1 VAVGSLGEDA
11 AGQSVGT
18 YLGAEAPR
26 STSAHGRSPAPKGGN
41 EVSAVGRHGD
51 LAVELARLYRGR
63 RRRPRVLLFGNYG
76 RGNLG
81 DEGILASVL
90 VSLRPV
96 SDVIVASRAPATVSA
111 QHGVDAVQMM
121 SLRGVFALLRCDAVA
136 IGGGGMF
143 GNGINLMTSLLPVSA
158 LLSQKLGKETLF
170 LATGAY
176 SSSPSWVQRC
186 LRKVAASSVLVSVRD
201 EESAAVLGRGV
212 ETVIVDDPAIN
223 LTPASEDM
231 ARVALGEAGV
241 RLDRPLL
248 GISLKPTRYEDRN
261 NAQVAAATVASEWWS
276 RTLGGE
282 CVLLCL
288 SGRGDN
294 GLGSKVS
301 DRTLAEQV
309 LSFTSVPES
318 VYRFGPDVRA
328 ELMKAAIGQ
337 CELVVG
343 HRLHAQIYAWS
354 MGVPLAGISYERK
367 SDSFLEARQL
377 KRIDLWT
384 LDPVKLVEWISA
396 MVAKDQLAAD

>member
-1 VAVGSLGEDA
+1 VE
-11 AGQSVGT
+11 T
-18 YLGAEAPR
+18 YLGAE
-26 STSAHGRSPAPKGGN
+26 SPGPTAACGGYPAAELGN
-41 EVSAVGRHGD
+41 ELSAVGRYGD
-51 LAVELARLYRGR
+51 LTVELARLYRGR

-76 RGNLG
+76 QGNLG

-96 SDVIVASRAPATVSA
+96 SDVTVASRAPAAVRA
-111 QHGVDAVQMM
+111 QHEVDAVQMM
-121 SLRGVFALLRCDAVA
+121 SPRGVFALLRCDAVA

-143 GNGINLMTSLLPVSA
+143 GNGINLVTSLLPVIA
-158 LLSQKLGKETLF
+158 LLSQKLRKETLF

-186 LRKVAASSVLVSVRD
+186 LRKVAASSALVSVRD
-201 EESAAVLGRGV
+201 EESAAVLGRGIK
-212 ETVIVDDPAIN
+212 TVIVDDPAIN

-231 ARVALGEAGV
+231 AKVALGEAGV

-261 NAQVAAATVASEWWS
+261 NAQVAAATAACEWWS

-301 DRTLAEQV
+301 DRTMAEQV
-309 LSFTSVPES
+309 LSRTSVPED
-318 VYRFGPDVRA
+318 VHRFGPDVRA

-337 CELVVG
+337 LELVVG

-354 MGVPLAGISYERK
+354 MGVPLVGISYERK

-384 LDPVKLVEWISA
+384 LDPEKLLEWISVTA
-396 MVAKDQLAAD
+396 AKADVAAD